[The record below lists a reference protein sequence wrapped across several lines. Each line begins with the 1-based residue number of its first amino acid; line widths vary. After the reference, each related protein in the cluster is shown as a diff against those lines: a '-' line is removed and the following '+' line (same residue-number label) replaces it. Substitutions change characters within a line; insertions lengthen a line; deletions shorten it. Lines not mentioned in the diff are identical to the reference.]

1 VCARVA
7 RPALLC
13 GPSTSPLDGRRVR
26 ITARFLVTIGA
37 LATAYYALIGMVR
50 GDLPSAVVPTWWFHA
65 WPSKY
70 AAVISWVGVLDATAA
85 LAGAVPISL
94 LIVLFVKDRY
104 RVAFTVGG
112 LVAAVVL
119 VGTFIEFPPSS
130 DATVWWLITVV
141 QSGALLGS
149 PPLLVWVGHRL
160 PSNNRW
166 RGP

>member
-1 VCARVA
+1 
-7 RPALLC
+7 
-13 GPSTSPLDGRRVR
+13 VR

-37 LATAYYALIGMVR
+37 LATAYYALVGWVR
-50 GDLPSAVVPTWWFHA
+50 GQLPSARVVPTWWFHA

-94 LIVLFVKDRY
+94 LIVLLVKDRY
-104 RVAFTVGG
+104 RVAFAVGG

-119 VGTFIEFPPSS
+119 VGGYIEFPPPSDAT
-130 DATVWWLITVV
+130 DATVWWLITIV
-141 QSGALLGS
+141 QSVAVLGS
-149 PPLLVWVGHRL
+149 PPLLVRVGHRL

>member
-1 VCARVA
+1 M
-7 RPALLC
+7 
-13 GPSTSPLDGRRVR
+13 R

-37 LATAYYALIGMVR
+37 LATAYYALVGMVR
-50 GDLPSAVVPTWWFHA
+50 GYLPSAAVVPTWWFHA

-70 AAVISWVGVLDATAA
+70 AAVISWVSVLDATAA

-104 RVAFTVGG
+104 RVAFAVGG
-112 LVAAVVL
+112 LIAAVVL

-160 PSNNRW
+160 PSNNRVW
-166 RGP
+166 TPPSSGNR